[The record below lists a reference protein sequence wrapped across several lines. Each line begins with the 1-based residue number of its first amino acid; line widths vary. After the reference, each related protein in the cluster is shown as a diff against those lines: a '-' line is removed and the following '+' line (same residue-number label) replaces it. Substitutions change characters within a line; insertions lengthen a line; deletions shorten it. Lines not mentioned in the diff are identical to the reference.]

1 MGSTLNHFSG
11 RNQMATMSKGLDSVI
26 NGRYVFPAPYKA
38 GAGCRNPLIIKAHNR
53 AHAVF
58 LRAKHRH
65 TQIMVGRAGQ
75 PQGWPGS
82 LVTGIP
88 TPVRLTTNQTVG
100 SLGGE
105 FSKFT
110 KEAANM
116 ATIPTLSHPQVTIE
130 NGRAVTTSMAVALYF
145 KKLHKHVLEKIDN
158 LDCSPEFTSANF
170 SAHVENIKAG
180 AVNRD
185 SRSYKITKDGF
196 VFLVMGFTGKKAA
209 AFKEAYIAE
218 FNRMEA
224 TLHDRAIPAPA
235 EPSPAERD
243 AYNVQCL
250 MQHYRVFL
258 EAWTQQIEPALKK
271 LESPLVGRL
280 HDRFGDGWLFLNS
293 LEKSLGAK
301 LLPGQSPRIFN
312 E

>member
-1 MGSTLNHFSG
+1 
-11 RNQMATMSKGLDSVI
+11 MATMSKELDSVI
-26 NGRYVFPAPYKA
+26 NGRYVFPAPYKT
-38 GAGCRNPLIIKAHNR
+38 GAGRENPLITIAHNR

-75 PQGWPGS
+75 SQDWPGS
-82 LVTGIP
+82 IVTGFSP
-88 TPVRLTTNQTVG
+88 LHVSPPMTVR

-110 KEAANM
+110 IEAVIMTA
-116 ATIPTLSHPQVTIE
+116 IPALSHPQVTIE
-130 NGRAVTTSMAVALYF
+130 NGRAVTTSLAVATYF
-145 KKLHKHVLEKIDN
+145 KKAHKHVLEKIDN

-170 SAHVENIKAG
+170 SADVQTIGIGNG
-180 AVNRD
+180 AKRG
-185 SRSYKITKDGF
+185 SKIYKITKDGF

-224 TLHDRAIPAPA
+224 TLHGKPAPLPA
-235 EPSPAERD
+235 PSEPSPAERD

-258 EAWTQQIEPALKK
+258 EAWVHQIEPALKK

-280 HDRFGDGWLFLNS
+280 HDRFGDGWIFLNS
-293 LEKSLGAK
+293 LEKSLSGK
-301 LLPGQSPRIFN
+301 LLLGQSPKIFN
-312 E
+312 K

>member
-1 MGSTLNHFSG
+1 
-11 RNQMATMSKGLDSVI
+11 MSKGLDSVI

-38 GAGCRNPLIIKAHNR
+38 GAGFSSPLITKAHNR

-58 LRAKHRH
+58 LCVTPCHI
-65 TQIMVGRAGQ
+65 QIMAGRTGASSDA
-75 PQGWPGS
+75 PGS
-82 LVTGIP
+82 LVTGLLTLYVSP
-88 TPVRLTTNQTVG
+88 PLRLAA
-100 SLGGE
+100 SGGE
-105 FSKFT
+105 LSKST
-110 KEAANM
+110 KEAAIM
-116 ATIPTLSHPQVTIE
+116 ATTPTLSHPQVTIE

-145 KKLHKHVLEKIDN
+145 KKLHKNVIQKIES

-170 SAHVENIKAG
+170 SADVQIVGIGNG
-180 AVNRD
+180 AKRE
-185 SRSYKITKDGF
+185 SKSYKITKDGF

-224 TLHDRAIPAPA
+224 TLHNQAVPVPA

-258 EAWTQQIEPALKK
+258 EAWTLQIEPALKK

-301 LLPGQSPRIFN
+301 LLPGQSPRTFN

>member
-1 MGSTLNHFSG
+1 MT
-11 RNQMATMSKGLDSVI
+11 TMSKGLDSVI
-26 NGRYVFPAPYKA
+26 NGRYVFPAPYKT
-38 GAGCRNPLIIKAHNR
+38 GAGIGLPLITIAHNR

-65 TQIMVGRAGQ
+65 TQIMVGRTGASHEA
-75 PQGWPGS
+75 PGS
-82 LVTGIP
+82 MVTGK
-88 TPVRLTTNQTVG
+88 TNLVRLATFWIG
-100 SLGGE
+100 LLGGE

-110 KEAANM
+110 IEAAIM

-130 NGRAVTTSMAVALYF
+130 NGRAVTTSLAVALYF
-145 KKLHKHVLEKIDN
+145 KKMHKNVIQKIES
-158 LDCSPEFTSANF
+158 LDCSPGFASANF

-185 SRSYKITKDGF
+185 SRSYQITKDGF

-218 FNRMEA
+218 FNRMES
-224 TLHDRAIPAPA
+224 TLHGNAIPAPVPT

-250 MQHYRVFL
+250 MQHYRVFY
-258 EAWTQQIEPALKK
+258 EAWVQQIEPALKN
-271 LESPLVGRL
+271 LESPLVGKL
-280 HDRFGDGWLFLNS
+280 HDRFGDGWIFLNS
-293 LEKSLGAK
+293 LEKSLSGK
-301 LLPGQSPRIFN
+301 LQPGQSPRIFN
-312 E
+312 K

>member
-1 MGSTLNHFSG
+1 
-11 RNQMATMSKGLDSVI
+11 MATMSKGLDSVI
-26 NGRYVFPAPYKA
+26 NGRYVFPAPYKT
-38 GAGCRNPLIIKAHNR
+38 GAGIRTPLIDIAHNR

-65 TQIMVGRAGQ
+65 TQIMVGRTGQ

-82 LVTGIP
+82 MLTGS
-88 TPVRLTTNQTVG
+88 TNPVRLTTPSFVPRVG
-100 SLGGE
+100 EL
-105 FSKFT
+105 SKSNI
-110 KEAANM
+110 EAAIM

-130 NGRAVTTSMAVALYF
+130 NGRAVTTSLAVAVYF
-145 KKLHKHVLEKIDN
+145 KKAHKHVLEKIDN

-224 TLHDRAIPAPA
+224 AIHGNAIPAPA
-235 EPSPAERD
+235 PSEPTPAERD
-243 AYNVQCL
+243 AYYVQSL

-258 EAWTQQIEPALKK
+258 EAWVQQIEPALKS
-271 LESPLVGRL
+271 LESPLVGKL
-280 HDRFGDGWLFLNS
+280 HDRFGDGWIFLNS
-293 LEKSLGAK
+293 LEKSLSGK

-312 E
+312 K

>member
-1 MGSTLNHFSG
+1 
-11 RNQMATMSKGLDSVI
+11 MSKGLDSVI
-26 NGRYVFPAPYKA
+26 NGRYVFPALAKS
-38 GAGCRNPLIIKAHNR
+38 GVGCRNPLIIKAHNR

-105 FSKFT
+105 FPKFT
-110 KEAANM
+110 KEAAIM
-116 ATIPTLSHPQVTIE
+116 ATTPTLSHPQVTIE

-145 KKLHKHVLEKIDN
+145 KKLHKDVLKKIDN

-170 SAHVENIKAG
+170 CADVQMVGIGNG
-180 AVNRD
+180 AERG
-185 SRSYKITKDGF
+185 SKSYKITKDGF

-250 MQHYRVFL
+250 MEHYRVFF

>member
-1 MGSTLNHFSG
+1 
-11 RNQMATMSKGLDSVI
+11 
-26 NGRYVFPAPYKA
+26 
-38 GAGCRNPLIIKAHNR
+38 
-53 AHAVF
+53 
-58 LRAKHRH
+58 
-65 TQIMVGRAGQ
+65 
-75 PQGWPGS
+75 
-82 LVTGIP
+82 
-88 TPVRLTTNQTVG
+88 
-100 SLGGE
+100 
-105 FSKFT
+105 
-110 KEAANM
+110 
-116 ATIPTLSHPQVTIE
+116 
-130 NGRAVTTSMAVALYF
+130 MAVALYF
-145 KKLHKHVLEKIDN
+145 KKMHKNVIQKIES

-170 SAHVENIKAG
+170 SADVQMVGIGNG
-180 AVNRD
+180 AERG
-185 SRSYKITKDGF
+185 SKSYKITKDGF

-250 MQHYRVFL
+250 MEHYRVFL

-293 LEKSLGAK
+293 LEKSLSGK
-301 LLPGQSPRIFN
+301 RLPGQSPRIFN

>member
-1 MGSTLNHFSG
+1 
-11 RNQMATMSKGLDSVI
+11 MSKGLDSVI

-38 GAGCRNPLIIKAHNR
+38 GAGRENPLITTAHNR

-58 LRAKHRH
+58 LCAKHRH

-82 LVTGIP
+82 VVTGFSP
-88 TPVRLTTNQTVG
+88 LYVSPPLTVR

-110 KEAANM
+110 TEAAIM
-116 ATIPTLSHPQVTIE
+116 ATTPTLSHPQVTIE

-145 KKLHKHVLEKIDN
+145 KKLHKNVIQKIES
-158 LDCSPEFTSANF
+158 LDCSPEFTRLNF
-170 SAHVENIKAG
+170 QPSEYIDPTGRTLPA
-180 AVNRD
+180 
-185 SRSYKITKDGF
+185 YQITKDGF

-224 TLHDRAIPAPA
+224 TLHSQAIPAPA

-258 EAWTQQIEPALKK
+258 EAWTHQIEPALKK

-293 LEKSLGAK
+293 LENSLGAK
-301 LLPGQSPRIFN
+301 LLPGQSPRTFN

>member
-38 GAGCRNPLIIKAHNR
+38 GAGRENPLITIAHNR

-58 LRAKHRH
+58 LCAKHRH

-82 LVTGIP
+82 IVTGFSP
-88 TPVRLTTNQTVG
+88 LYVSPPLTVR

-110 KEAANM
+110 IEAAIM
-116 ATIPTLSHPQVTIE
+116 ATTPTLSHPQVTIE

-145 KKLHKHVLEKIDN
+145 KKLHKNVIQKIES
-158 LDCSPEFTSANF
+158 LDCSPEFNRLNF
-170 SAHVENIKAG
+170 KPVDYTDAKGEKRPA
-180 AVNRD
+180 
-185 SRSYKITKDGF
+185 YQITKDGF

-224 TLHDRAIPAPA
+224 TLHDRAIPAPS

-293 LEKSLGAK
+293 LEKSLGTK

>member
-1 MGSTLNHFSG
+1 
-11 RNQMATMSKGLDSVI
+11 MATMSKGLDSVI
-26 NGRYVFPAPYKA
+26 NGRYVFPAPYKT
-38 GAGCRNPLIIKAHNR
+38 GAGRGNPLITIAHNR

-82 LVTGIP
+82 IVTGIS
-88 TPVRLTTNQTVG
+88 TPVRLTTYQIVE

-110 KEAANM
+110 IEAAIM
-116 ATIPTLSHPQVTIE
+116 ATTPTLSHPQVTIE

-145 KKLHKHVLEKIDN
+145 KKMHKNVIQKIES

-170 SAHVENIKAG
+170 SADVQMVGIGNG
-180 AVNRD
+180 AERG
-185 SRSYKITKDGF
+185 SKSYKITKDGF

-250 MQHYRVFL
+250 MEHYRVFL

-280 HDRFGDGWLFLNS
+280 HDRFGDGWIFLNH
-293 LEKSLGAK
+293 LEKSLSGK

>member
-1 MGSTLNHFSG
+1 
-11 RNQMATMSKGLDSVI
+11 MSKGLDSVI
-26 NGRYVFPAPYKA
+26 NGRYVFPAPAKS
-38 GAGCRNPLIIKAHNR
+38 GVGIGVPLVTTAHNR

-58 LRAKHRH
+58 LCAKHRH

-82 LVTGIP
+82 VVTGYAN
-88 TPVRLTTNQTVG
+88 PVRLTTYVIG
-100 SLGGE
+100 VSCGE
-105 FSKFT
+105 LSKFT
-110 KEAANM
+110 TEAAIM
-116 ATIPTLSHPQVTIE
+116 ATTPILSHPQVTIE

-145 KKLHKHVLEKIDN
+145 KKMHKHVLEKIDN

-170 SAHVENIKAG
+170 SADVQIVRIGNG
-180 AVNRD
+180 AKRE
-185 SRSYKITKDGF
+185 SKSYKITKDGF

-224 TLHDRAIPAPA
+224 TLHSQAIPAPA

-258 EAWTQQIEPALKK
+258 EAWTHQIEPALKK

-293 LEKSLGAK
+293 LENSLGAK
-301 LLPGQSPRIFN
+301 LLPGQSPRTFN

>member
-1 MGSTLNHFSG
+1 
-11 RNQMATMSKGLDSVI
+11 MSKGLDSVI
-26 NGRYVFPAPYKA
+26 NGRYVFPVPYKT
-38 GAGCRNPLIIKAHNR
+38 GAGFSSLLITRAHNR
-53 AHAVF
+53 AQAVF
-58 LRAKHRH
+58 LCAMHCH
-65 TQIMVGRAGQ
+65 VQIMAGRMGASSDA
-75 PQGWPGS
+75 PDS
-82 LVTGIP
+82 RVTGLLTLYVSP
-88 TPVRLTTNQTVG
+88 PLRLAA
-100 SLGGE
+100 SGGE
-105 FSKFT
+105 YFYLSH
-110 KEAANM
+110 EAAIM
-116 ATIPTLSHPQVTIE
+116 ATTPTLSHPQVTIE

-170 SAHVENIKAG
+170 SADVQIVGIGNG
-180 AVNRD
+180 AKRE
-185 SRSYKITKDGF
+185 SKSYKITKDGF

-243 AYNVQCL
+243 VYNVQCL

>member
-1 MGSTLNHFSG
+1 
-11 RNQMATMSKGLDSVI
+11 MATMSKGLDSVI

-38 GAGCRNPLIIKAHNR
+38 GAGCRNPLITTAHNR

-58 LRAKHRH
+58 LCAKHRH

-82 LVTGIP
+82 VVTGIP

-110 KEAANM
+110 TEAAIM
-116 ATIPTLSHPQVTIE
+116 ATTPTLSHPQVTIE

-145 KKLHKHVLEKIDN
+145 KKMHKNVIQKIES

-170 SAHVENIKAG
+170 SADVQMVGIGNG
-180 AVNRD
+180 AERG
-185 SRSYKITKDGF
+185 SKSYKITKDGF

-224 TLHDRAIPAPA
+224 TLHDRAITAPA

>member
-1 MGSTLNHFSG
+1 
-11 RNQMATMSKGLDSVI
+11 MSKGLDSVI
-26 NGRYVFPAPYKA
+26 NGRYVFPAPYKT
-38 GAGCRNPLIIKAHNR
+38 GAGRGNPLITKAHNR

-82 LVTGIP
+82 LVTGIS
-88 TPVRLTTNQTVG
+88 TPVRLTTYQVVE

-105 FSKFT
+105 LNKFT
-110 KEAANM
+110 KEAAIM
-116 ATIPTLSHPQVTIE
+116 ATTPTLSHPQVTIE

-145 KKLHKHVLEKIDN
+145 KKLHKDVLKKIDN

-170 SAHVENIKAG
+170 CAHAENIKAG

-280 HDRFGDGWLFLNS
+280 HDRFGDGWIFLNH
-293 LEKSLGAK
+293 LEKSLSGK

>member
-1 MGSTLNHFSG
+1 
-11 RNQMATMSKGLDSVI
+11 MSKGLDSVI

-38 GAGCRNPLIIKAHNR
+38 GAGCGSPLIDIAHNR

-75 PQGWPGS
+75 SQGWPGS
-82 LVTGIP
+82 MLTGTS
-88 TPVRLTTNQTVG
+88 TPVRLTTYKCG
-100 SLGGE
+100 SFGGE
-105 FSKFT
+105 LSKLNI
-110 KEAANM
+110 EAAIM
-116 ATIPTLSHPQVTIE
+116 ATTPTLSHPQVTIE

-145 KKLHKHVLEKIDN
+145 KKMHKNVIQKIEL
-158 LDCSPEFTSANF
+158 LDCSPEFNRLNF
-170 SAHVENIKAG
+170 KPVDYTDAKGEKRPA
-180 AVNRD
+180 
-185 SRSYKITKDGF
+185 YQITKDGF

>member
-1 MGSTLNHFSG
+1 
-11 RNQMATMSKGLDSVI
+11 MATMSKGLDSVI

-38 GAGCRNPLIIKAHNR
+38 GAGFRSLLITRAHNR
-53 AHAVF
+53 AQAVF
-58 LRAKHRH
+58 LCAMHCH
-65 TQIMVGRAGQ
+65 VQIMAGRMGASSDA
-75 PQGWPGS
+75 PDS
-82 LVTGIP
+82 RVTG
-88 TPVRLTTNQTVG
+88 TANPVRLATHEFR
-100 SLGGE
+100 SSGGE
-105 FSKFT
+105 YFYLSH
-110 KEAANM
+110 EAAIM
-116 ATIPTLSHPQVTIE
+116 ATTPTLSHPQVTIE

-170 SAHVENIKAG
+170 SADVQIVGIGNG
-180 AVNRD
+180 AKRE
-185 SRSYKITKDGF
+185 SKSYKITKDGF

-250 MQHYRVFL
+250 MEHYRIFL

-301 LLPGQSPRIFN
+301 LLPRQSPRIFN

>member
-1 MGSTLNHFSG
+1 
-11 RNQMATMSKGLDSVI
+11 MAAMSKMSKGLDSVI

-38 GAGCRNPLIIKAHNR
+38 GAGRENPLITTAHNR

-58 LRAKHRH
+58 LCAKHRH

-82 LVTGIP
+82 VVTGFSP
-88 TPVRLTTNQTVG
+88 LYVSPPLTVR

-110 KEAANM
+110 TEAAIM
-116 ATIPTLSHPQVTIE
+116 ATTPTLSHPQVTIE

-145 KKLHKHVLEKIDN
+145 KKLHKNVIQKIES
-158 LDCSPEFTSANF
+158 LDCSPEFTRLNF
-170 SAHVENIKAG
+170 QPSEYIDPTGRTLPA
-180 AVNRD
+180 
-185 SRSYKITKDGF
+185 YQITKDGF

-224 TLHDRAIPAPA
+224 TLHSQAIPAPA

-258 EAWTQQIEPALKK
+258 EAWTHQIEPALKK

-293 LEKSLGAK
+293 LENSLGAK
-301 LLPGQSPRIFN
+301 LLPGQSPRTFN

>member
-1 MGSTLNHFSG
+1 
-11 RNQMATMSKGLDSVI
+11 MSKGLDSVI
-26 NGRYVFPAPYKA
+26 NGRYVFPAPYKT
-38 GAGCRNPLIIKAHNR
+38 GAGISTPLIDIAHNR
-53 AHAVF
+53 ASGFFTCKASSRLF
-58 LRAKHRH
+58 IR
-65 TQIMVGRAGQ
+65 IMAGRMGPTSVG
-75 PQGWPGS
+75 PGS
-82 LVTGIP
+82 MLTGCGNS
-88 TPVRLTTNQTVG
+88 VRLATPSFPPRVG
-100 SLGGE
+100 EL
-105 FSKFT
+105 SKSNI
-110 KEAANM
+110 EVAIM

-130 NGRAVTTSMAVALYF
+130 NGRAVTTSLAVAVYF
-145 KKLHKHVLEKIDN
+145 KKAHKHVLEKIDN

-224 TLHDRAIPAPA
+224 TLRGEPASLPAPA
-235 EPSPAERD
+235 EPTPAERD

-258 EAWTQQIEPALKK
+258 EAWVHQIEPALKN
-271 LESPLVGRL
+271 LESPLVGKL
-280 HDRFGDGWLFLNS
+280 HDRFGDGWIFLNG
-293 LEKSLGAK
+293 LEKSLKGK

>member
-1 MGSTLNHFSG
+1 
-11 RNQMATMSKGLDSVI
+11 MAAMSKMSKGLDSVI

-38 GAGCRNPLIIKAHNR
+38 GAGCRNPLIDTAHNR

-82 LVTGIP
+82 VLTGIP

-105 FSKFT
+105 LSILNT
-110 KEAANM
+110 EAAIM
-116 ATIPTLSHPQVTIE
+116 ATTPTLSHPQVTIE

-145 KKLHKHVLEKIDN
+145 KKLHKDVLKKIDN

-170 SAHVENIKAG
+170 CAHVENIKAG

-224 TLHDRAIPAPA
+224 TLHSQVVPVLA

-258 EAWTQQIEPALKK
+258 EAWTHQIEPALKK

-293 LEKSLGAK
+293 LENSLGAK
-301 LLPGQSPRIFN
+301 LLPGQSPRTFN

>member
-11 RNQMATMSKGLDSVI
+11 HNQMATMSKGLDSVI

-38 GAGCRNPLIIKAHNR
+38 GAGRENPLIIRAHNR

-82 LVTGIP
+82 LVTGFSP
-88 TPVRLTTNQTVG
+88 LYVSPPLTVR

-105 FSKFT
+105 LINLSL
-110 KEAANM
+110 EAANM
-116 ATIPTLSHPQVTIE
+116 ATTPTLSHPQVTIE

-145 KKLHKHVLEKIDN
+145 KKLHKDVLKKIDN

-170 SAHVENIKAG
+170 CAHAENIKAG

-250 MQHYRVFL
+250 MQHYRVLL

>member
-1 MGSTLNHFSG
+1 
-11 RNQMATMSKGLDSVI
+11 MATMSKGLDSVI
-26 NGRYVFPAPYKA
+26 NGRYVFPAPAKS
-38 GAGCRNPLIIKAHNR
+38 GVGIGVPESNMAHNR
-53 AHAVF
+53 AQAVF
-58 LRAKHRH
+58 LCAKHRH
-65 TQIMVGRAGQ
+65 TQIMVGRTGASSDA
-75 PQGWPGS
+75 PGS
-82 LVTGIP
+82 MLTGYAN
-88 TPVRLTTNQTVG
+88 PVRLTTSAIGV
-100 SLGGE
+100 SCGE
-105 FSKFT
+105 LSILNM
-110 KEAANM
+110 EAAIM
-116 ATIPTLSHPQVTIE
+116 ATTPTLSHPQVTIE

-250 MQHYRVFL
+250 MEHYRVFL

>member
-1 MGSTLNHFSG
+1 
-11 RNQMATMSKGLDSVI
+11 MATMSKMSKGLDSVI

-38 GAGCRNPLIIKAHNR
+38 GAGFSSPLITKAHNR

-58 LRAKHRH
+58 LCVTPCHI
-65 TQIMVGRAGQ
+65 QIMAGRTGASSDA
-75 PQGWPGS
+75 PGS
-82 LVTGIP
+82 LVTGLLTLYVSP
-88 TPVRLTTNQTVG
+88 PLRLAA
-100 SLGGE
+100 SGGE
-105 FSKFT
+105 LSKST
-110 KEAANM
+110 KEAAIM
-116 ATIPTLSHPQVTIE
+116 ATTPTLSHPQVTIE

-145 KKLHKHVLEKIDN
+145 KKLHKNVIQKIES

-170 SAHVENIKAG
+170 SADVQIVGIGNG
-180 AVNRD
+180 AKRE
-185 SRSYKITKDGF
+185 SKSYKITKDGF

-224 TLHDRAIPAPA
+224 TLHNQAVPVPA

-258 EAWTQQIEPALKK
+258 EAWTLQIEPALKK

-301 LLPGQSPRIFN
+301 LLPGQSPRTFN

>member
-1 MGSTLNHFSG
+1 
-11 RNQMATMSKGLDSVI
+11 MATMSKGLDSVI
-26 NGRYVFPAPYKA
+26 NGRYVFPAPYKT
-38 GAGCRNPLIIKAHNR
+38 GAGIGLPLITIAHNR

-65 TQIMVGRAGQ
+65 TQIMVGRTGASSDA
-75 PQGWPGS
+75 PGS
-82 LVTGIP
+82 IVTGK
-88 TPVRLTTNQTVG
+88 TNSVRLTTHKIG
-100 SLGGE
+100 LFGGE

-110 KEAANM
+110 IEAAIM

-130 NGRAVTTSMAVALYF
+130 NGRAVTTSLAVALYF
-145 KKLHKHVLEKIDN
+145 KKMHKDVLKKIDN
-158 LDCSPEFTSANF
+158 LDCSQEFTTANF
-170 SAHVENIKAG
+170 CAVAVTVQAG
-180 AVNRD
+180 FNNRD

-224 TLHDRAIPAPA
+224 TLRGEPASLPAPA
-235 EPSPAERD
+235 EPTPAERD

-258 EAWTQQIEPALKK
+258 EAWVQQIEPALKN
-271 LESPLVGRL
+271 LESPLVGKL
-280 HDRFGDGWLFLNS
+280 HDRFGDGWIFLNS
-293 LEKSLGAK
+293 LEKSLKGK

>member
-1 MGSTLNHFSG
+1 
-11 RNQMATMSKGLDSVI
+11 MATMSKGLDSVI
-26 NGRYVFPAPYKA
+26 NGRYVFPAPAKS
-38 GAGCRNPLIIKAHNR
+38 GVGIGVPLIIRAHNR

-65 TQIMVGRAGQ
+65 TQIMVGRMGASSDA
-75 PQGWPGS
+75 PGS
-82 LVTGIP
+82 LVTGYAN
-88 TPVRLTTNQTVG
+88 PVRLTTSAIGVSCGELTNL
-100 SLGGE
+100 SL
-105 FSKFT
+105 
-110 KEAANM
+110 EAAIM
-116 ATIPTLSHPQVTIE
+116 ATTPTLSHPQVTIE

-145 KKLHKHVLEKIDN
+145 KKLHKNVIQKIES

-185 SRSYKITKDGF
+185 SKSYKITKDGF

-250 MQHYRVFL
+250 MEHYRVFL

-301 LLPGQSPRIFN
+301 LLPG
-312 E
+312 

>member
-1 MGSTLNHFSG
+1 N
-11 RNQMATMSKGLDSVI
+11 VI
-26 NGRYVFPAPYKA
+26 QK
-38 GAGCRNPLIIKAHNR
+38 
-53 AHAVF
+53 
-58 LRAKHRH
+58 
-65 TQIMVGRAGQ
+65 
-75 PQGWPGS
+75 
-82 LVTGIP
+82 
-88 TPVRLTTNQTVG
+88 
-100 SLGGE
+100 
-105 FSKFT
+105 
-110 KEAANM
+110 
-116 ATIPTLSHPQVTIE
+116 IE
-130 NGRAVTTSMAVALYF
+130 S
-145 KKLHKHVLEKIDN
+145 

-250 MQHYRVFL
+250 MEHYRVFL

-293 LEKSLGAK
+293 LEKSLGGK